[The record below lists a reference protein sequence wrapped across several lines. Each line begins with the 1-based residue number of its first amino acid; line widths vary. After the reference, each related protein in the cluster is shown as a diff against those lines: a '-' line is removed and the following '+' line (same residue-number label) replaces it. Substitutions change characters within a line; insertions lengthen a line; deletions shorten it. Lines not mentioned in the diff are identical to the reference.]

1 MSETEDQGRPT
12 GWWASLR
19 SGSAAPERT
28 HPDDDRA
35 PGDDTP
41 EDTRV
46 DPATTADGT
55 GPRPHADHRTAGGG
69 GTGPTPDAS
78 GVGTVPPQP
87 GLPPALD
94 LSPHPDLPPAPLDV
108 LAPWGPQGPPPT
120 DAWRGDILGPGF
132 ESRTIPLLP
141 DDQGEAV
148 ATLVRHLPGQDPG
161 ALAGTPTTPHFV
173 ALYIHGRNDYFFQVE
188 LAREVS
194 SSGGAFYALD
204 LRKYGRSLR
213 PGQTI
218 GFASDLSVY
227 DEDIGEALDLV
238 RADVGRL
245 PLVLMG
251 HSTGGLTVTLWA
263 YRHPGAVAAVVL
275 NSAWLEMQTLA
286 SVRSTVQPVLGRI
299 AARNPLWAV
308 PTGGG
313 TDFYSRSLLEGW
325 AGSGFDLPVRLRA
338 HEGDPAVAGWTYATQ
353 WKRPDSYPAYAQWLE
368 AILLAQEQVE
378 KHVHLDCPVLSMCST
393 SSFTGDAWSPEVF
406 DSDVVL
412 DVDVIVERS
421 ATLGPLVTIARF
433 PGRHDL
439 FLSDPDVRADV
450 WSVMS
455 RWFSAFV

>member
-1 MSETEDQGRPT
+1 MNGTDDQERPT

-19 SGSAAPERT
+19 GAGGPPERRRPQDGHTPEAATPADVGASGS
-28 HPDDDRA
+28 D
-35 PGDDTP
+35 
-41 EDTRV
+41 
-46 DPATTADGT
+46 T
-55 GPRPHADHRTAGGG
+55 GPGTHTDGAEPAVGN
-69 GTGPTPDAS
+69 TGPAAQPPGAGTAPARPD
-78 GVGTVPPQP
+78 
-87 GLPPALD
+87 LPPALD

-108 LAPWGPQGPPPT
+108 LAPWGPQGPPPS
-120 DAWRGDILGPGF
+120 DAWREDILGPGF

-148 ATLVRHLPGQDPG
+148 ATLVRHLPERDPG
-161 ALAGTPTTPHFV
+161 ALPGTPIIPRFV

-188 LAREVS
+188 LARVVS
-194 SSGGAFYALD
+194 AAGGAFHALD

-227 DEDIGEALDLV
+227 DEDIGEALDLI
-238 RADVGRL
+238 REDVGRL

-313 TDFYSRSLLEGW
+313 KDFYSRSLLEGW
-325 AGSGFDLPVRLRA
+325 AGSGFGLPRRLLGY
-338 HEGDPAVAGWTYATQ
+338 EGDPAVAGWTYATQ

-393 SSFTGDAWSPEVF
+393 SSFTGDTWSPEVF

-439 FLSDPDVRADV
+439 FLSDPDVRADI
-450 WSVMS
+450 WSVMGH
-455 RWFSAFV
+455 WFSAFV